1 MMTCLEVK
9 YHIMFAA
16 ISQMVQ
22 DKQKTKKNKICI
34 CGCGDSAHECDKIL
48 FVSLGERNPGIN
60 STTLIKFN
68 LVQNK
73 KEKTLLVTNKL
84 FFLSL

>member
-1 MMTCLEVK
+1 MFRGEVP
-9 YHIMFAA
+9 YNVCSYF
-16 ISQMVQ
+16 SDGSGQ
-22 DKQKTKKNKICI
+22 TKKNKICI

-48 FVSLGERNPGIN
+48 FVSLGERDPGIN